1 LFREVYGDHYVQ
13 PDVYLPNMINQH
25 NAEGRWRSML
35 AVDDVR
41 VLGHAALCRTLH
53 SNTAELALSVVHPA
67 AQGQSIATRLGRELL
82 MQSGSLGLKSVSIK
96 QVTHHPYTQ
105 RMADKIGFHSTGLLP
120 DYVPSPFA
128 DPLPETIV
136 MGCRMID
143 GHRRPLPDIPWPE
156 SCRTLMQHLSSV
168 FGTYRDNTSRP
179 AMPLQIKQHQHRL
192 DIVIQYLNK
201 DLLEQLWQLPR
212 HWLISIQLELSRYFV
227 RNLRSFSAL
236 GFAFTGLM
244 PTPGGNGWLALFH
257 RGVQARSL
265 NLLCAHMQQLHD
277 NLQQNVD
284 AMDPT
289 VPARPPAPAQ
299 LHESCLKKPL
309 AVCAQSSTIQS
320 TNTLT
325 RRDN

>member
-1 LFREVYGDHYVQ
+1 MTRLVFRPYRPSDAGAVSRLFREVYGDHYVQ

-25 NAEGRWRSML
+25 NAEGHWQSML

-41 VLGHAALCRTLH
+41 VLGHAALCRNAH

-67 AQGQSIATRLGRELL
+67 AQGQSIATRLGRALL
-82 MQSGSLGLKSVSIK
+82 MQSGCLGLESVSIK

-105 RMADKIGFHSTGLLP
+105 RMAQKIGFHSTGLMP

-136 MGCRMID
+136 MGYHMID

-156 SCRTLMQHLSSV
+156 SCRTLMQHLCSV
-168 FGTYRDNTSRP
+168 FGTHQHKTSP
-179 AMPLQIKQHQHRL
+179 AAMPLQIKQHQRRF

-212 HWLISIQLELSRYFV
+212 HWLISVRLELSRHFA

-244 PTPGGNGWLALFH
+244 PTPGDTGWFALFH

-265 NLLCAHMQQLHD
+265 NLNCAHMQQLHD
-277 NLQQNVD
+277 DLQQN
-284 AMDPT
+284 ANATRTLHGPHS
-289 VPARPPAPAQ
+289 PGGARSAA
-299 LHESCLKKPL
+299 
-309 AVCAQSSTIQS
+309 
-320 TNTLT
+320 
-325 RRDN
+325 